1 MKNYFFGFALCC
13 ALILVGMPAISAEK
27 LQAGAPSNP
36 VDQFTGVLWQH
47 STETEKLAFLFG
59 VESAIAVEHF
69 VNAEITEE
77 AVKEGKKPVYTLS
90 PFEKGWMQA
99 FKDVPREEL
108 ARQVDAWYA
117 AHPDQL
123 QRPVMAVIWYEV
135 IVHRLRVKK

>member
-1 MKNYFFGFALCC
+1 MKNFFLGLVLCC
-13 ALILVGMPAISAEK
+13 ACILVCTPASAVEK
-27 LQAGAPSNP
+27 SHVGAPSNP

-47 STETEKLAFLFG
+47 STEAEKLAFLFG
-59 VESAIAVEHF
+59 VESAITIEHF
-69 VNAEITEE
+69 VNAEITQQ

-99 FKDVPREEL
+99 FKDVHRKEL

-123 QRPVMAVIWYEV
+123 KRPVMAVIWYEV
-135 IVHRLRVKK
+135 IVPCHHVKK